1 MICFQKTLIQMLKRI
16 EKDYQIYKGDGISYQ
31 KKKKDNKTR
40 KVSLFSLAN

>member
-31 KKKKDNKTR
+31 KKKKKTT
-40 KVSLFSLAN
+40 KLEKWVCSA